1 MSKLQEVVD
10 YCHLQ
15 LGESEAA
22 KQYLQSRGITAE
34 TIDKFQLGYCPA
46 EPEYVPRFRNR
57 IIFPIWHHQGE
68 LVGWTG
74 RTLVGDPAKY
84 VNVKESALFKKS
96 RLLYAYNFAKPHI
109 IKKGFVVLVEGQMDA
124 IMLHQAGIKFVVAS
138 SGTASFK
145 TAAAGILAR
154 YDPYVFIVFDG
165 DEAGAKASIAA
176 EVHLKS
182 VGITDIT
189 IVTLPEG
196 EDPASFVLKRGRQE
210 FLWLIHDTRTFTK
223 TA

>member
-15 LGESEAA
+15 LGKSEEA

-34 TIDKFQLGYCPA
+34 TIAKFQLGYCPPN
-46 EPEYVPRFRNR
+46 PEYVPRFRNR
-57 IIFPIWHHQGE
+57 IIFPIWDHQGE

-109 IKKGFVVLVEGQMDA
+109 IEKGFVILVEGQMDVL
-124 IMLHQAGIKFVVAS
+124 MLHQTGIDFAVAS

-154 YDPYVFIVFDG
+154 YDPYVFVVFDG
-165 DEAGAKASIAA
+165 DEAGAKASISA

-182 VGITDIT
+182 VGITDVT
-189 IVTLPEG
+189 IVKLPDG
-196 EDPASFVLKRGRQE
+196 EDPASFILKHGRQK
-210 FLWLIHDTRTFTK
+210 FLWLVHDTRQVAA